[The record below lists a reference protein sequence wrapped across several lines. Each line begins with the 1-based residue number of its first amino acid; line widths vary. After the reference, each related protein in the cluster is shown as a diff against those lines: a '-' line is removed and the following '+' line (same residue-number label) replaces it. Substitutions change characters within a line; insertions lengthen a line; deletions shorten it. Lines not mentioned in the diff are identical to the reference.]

1 MTKKYL
7 PRTLDPFLMNWKAEN
22 NRKPLLLRGARQV
35 GKSSLVRSLSTHFDH
50 YIEINFEENRTI
62 HRIFDGDLSP
72 DELCETIAALYNTP
86 VIPGKTLLF
95 LDEIQACLPAISS
108 LRFFYEKM
116 PDLHLVAA
124 GSLLEF
130 ALDELP
136 SYGVGRVRSLF
147 VYPFSFDEFL
157 TALGEQGLLSLKRKA
172 DAAHPLPAP
181 VHEKLLSL
189 YKKFMILGGMPEAVS
204 KYVQGRDLLEVQS
217 VLDDL
222 LLSVKA
228 DFAKYKKRVPVLRIQ
243 EVFESVA
250 MQTGGKFVYS
260 KAAPDTRHAQVKEAL
275 SLLIMAGL
283 VIPVTHSAANGIP
296 LGAQCDPGKRKM
308 LLYDTGIFQRALGLP
323 LSDLILNDDFESVNK
338 GAIAELSV
346 GLEMLKYSNPLTPA
360 DLFYW
365 HKETAGSNAE
375 VDYVIQ
381 QLTDIIPVEVKS
393 SRQGSMQSLH
403 VFLKE
408 KKRSRG
414 VRISLENFSC
424 FPGIDVYP
432 LYAVSNLVAS

>member
-228 DFAKYKKRVPVLRIQ
+228 DFAKYKKR
-243 EVFESVA
+243 A
-250 MQTGGKFVYS
+250 
-260 KAAPDTRHAQVKEAL
+260 
-275 SLLIMAGL
+275 
-283 VIPVTHSAANGIP
+283 
-296 LGAQCDPGKRKM
+296 
-308 LLYDTGIFQRALGLP
+308 
-323 LSDLILNDDFESVNK
+323 
-338 GAIAELSV
+338 
-346 GLEMLKYSNPLTPA
+346 
-360 DLFYW
+360 
-365 HKETAGSNAE
+365 
-375 VDYVIQ
+375 
-381 QLTDIIPVEVKS
+381 
-393 SRQGSMQSLH
+393 
-403 VFLKE
+403 
-408 KKRSRG
+408 
-414 VRISLENFSC
+414 
-424 FPGIDVYP
+424 
-432 LYAVSNLVAS
+432 